1 MSITR
6 KGGGK
11 KKGKEQNLA
20 SYFSNKTP
28 QGMLDTTCESVQGK
42 ARYIVQN
49 QVNQILI
56 MIHIY
61 ITNS

>member
-1 MSITR
+1 
-6 KGGGK
+6 
-11 KKGKEQNLA
+11 
-20 SYFSNKTP
+20 
-28 QGMLDTTCESVQGK
+28 MLDTTCESVQGK